1 MASQFNISLFIYF
14 CADYNGNNTWNF
26 NGDNGN
32 LNNNN
37 RYNGNFRSRPDFDYS
52 LNDKVS
58 ELCYSSIPEEKF
70 SLTLEELLILSI
82 CAAKGKS
89 KKHSFVY
96 FYLHRIRE
104 LIKLEDELLHREL
117 QPRCITAHIILS
129 PRPREITCSEF
140 PSRIIHTFY
149 IRTLQ
154 PYLEQYLFHQDSYSC
169 RIGKG
174 NLKAIQQLQEYAYE
188 VSEGYTKDCYY
199 VKVDIQKFFMSLNCF
214 QVYEIFV
221 YFIKTY
227 VHDNLYYDLLLYLT
241 RITYLA
247 ATKDH
252 MVDMALPTEREEL
265 DPRRSIM
272 NREYYEGLPTGNW
285 PSQIAGLVIT
295 TFALEYLTSLG
306 YKFVHYTDDTTIVV
320 TDLAQ
325 WHEDR
330 QRLTRFY
337 KQYFGLTLHPDKIY
351 VQHISKGVELLGYKV
366 RFNRILPSNRIHHNI
381 QIVLM
386 HIERG
391 DADDEGYVFR
401 NRETVFCSVNSYLGL
416 LKHCS
421 AYRLRREIVLRVV
434 STRFGIPF
442 SFADDYSKL
451 IMRPNYTTPYIY
463 SLYYNELRQ
472 RHKNLCTL

>member
-1 MASQFNISLFIYF
+1 MASQFNISLFNYF
-14 CADYNGNNTWNF
+14 CADNNANNTWNF

-52 LNDKVS
+52 LDDKIS
-58 ELCYSSIPEEKF
+58 ELCYSIQTQQN
-70 SLTLEELLILSI
+70 SLTLEDLLVLSLY
-82 CAAKGKS
+82 AAKGKS
-89 KKHSFVY
+89 KKHSYVY
-96 FYLHRIRE
+96 FLLHRGKE
-104 LIKLEDELLHREL
+104 LIKLEYELRNRELL
-117 QPRCITAHIILS
+117 PRQLTAHIILS
-129 PRPREITCSEF
+129 PRPREITCAEF
-140 PSRIIHTFY
+140 PLRVLHTFY

-174 NLKAIQQLQEYAYE
+174 NLKAIQQLQEYTYE
-188 VSEGYTKDCYY
+188 VSEGYTKGCYY

-214 QVYEIFV
+214 QVYAIFV

-265 DPRRSIM
+265 DPRRSIL

-381 QIVLM
+381 QIVLI